1 LALISKTNKLEVRPW
16 KFPDVTFSDFLSA
29 QPVGRR

>member
-1 LALISKTNKLEVRPW
+1 LEVRPW

-29 QPVGRR
+29 RPVEQR